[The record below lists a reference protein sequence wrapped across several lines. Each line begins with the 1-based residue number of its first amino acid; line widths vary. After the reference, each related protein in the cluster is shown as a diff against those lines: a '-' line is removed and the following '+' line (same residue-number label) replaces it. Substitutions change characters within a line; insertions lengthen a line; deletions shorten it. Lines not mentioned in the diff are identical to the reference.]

1 MDNLKS
7 LLDNKQY
14 DLVLKLTET
23 SQTSNDLF
31 YRISAFI
38 FLGKYEDALYVIQ
51 DHQEILESNLPALI
65 NAHINLLC
73 VLGRFDQAYT
83 VLDYYNNLPYQSQ
96 VVEELLQKMPKI
108 IEAEEKKQTTF
119 KFYSDEE
126 LEQMLKSQK
135 YEDVLLALDVIKGRD
150 VLSFLPLL
158 KEILVSSTSKETI
171 KSYILMMLV
180 KKEVDR
186 DLEINKNGNLIKVN
200 PKYLNPPFLGEIFDG
215 VIRGFDKEFKD
226 STLSQIATQLF
237 SQYSIYIYPEEYKYS
252 VNEYLASFYL
262 LAKDYASNNSD
273 DYSSL
278 SFADELDKEKIL
290 KIKEEIDKILGEF

>member
-7 LLDNKQY
+7 LLDSKQY

-23 SQTSNDLF
+23 STSSNDLF

-73 VLGRFDQAYT
+73 VLGRFEQAYT

-96 VVEELLQKMPKI
+96 VVEEILRKMPKV
-108 IEAEEKKQTTF
+108 IEAEEKKQTTY

-126 LEQMLKSQK
+126 IEQMLRSDKF
-135 YEDVLLALDVIKGRD
+135 EDVLLALDTIKNRD
-150 VLSFLPLL
+150 ILSFLPIL
-158 KEILVSSTSKETI
+158 KELLVSNSKEVI

-186 DLEINKNGNLIKVN
+186 DLVIVKKGKEIKVN
-200 PKYLNPPFLGEIFDG
+200 PKHLIPPFIGEIFDG
-215 VIRGFDKEFKD
+215 VVKGFDKEFKD

-237 SQYSIYIYPEEYKYS
+237 SQYTIYIYPEEYPYS
-252 VNEYLASFYL
+252 VKEYLAAFYL
-262 LAKDYASNNSD
+262 LAKDYASSMNSD
-273 DYSSL
+273 LSSL
-278 SFADELDKEKIL
+278 SFINELDLEKIN
-290 KIKEEIDKILGEF
+290 KIKEEIDKMLEEF

>member
-7 LLDNKQY
+7 LLDSKQY

-23 SQTSNDLF
+23 STSSNDLF

-38 FLGKYEDALYVIQ
+38 FLGKYEEALYVIQ
-51 DHQEILESNLPALI
+51 DHQETLESNLPALI

-73 VLGRFDQAYT
+73 VLGRFEQAYT

-96 VVEELLQKMPKI
+96 VVEEILRKMPKI
-108 IEAEEKKQTTF
+108 IEAEEKKQTTY

-126 LEQMLKSQK
+126 IEQMLRSDKF
-135 YEDVLLALDVIKGRD
+135 EDVLLALDTIKNRD
-150 VLSFLPLL
+150 ILSFLPIL
-158 KEILVSSTSKETI
+158 KELLVSDSKEAI

-186 DLEINKNGNLIKVN
+186 DLVIVKKGKEIKVN
-200 PKYLNPPFLGEIFDG
+200 PKHLIPPFMGEVFDG
-215 VIRGFDKEFKD
+215 VVKGFDKEFKD

-237 SQYSIYIYPEEYKYS
+237 SQYSIYIYPEEYPYS
-252 VNEYLASFYL
+252 IKEYLAAFYL
-262 LAKDYASNNSD
+262 LAKDYASSMNSD
-273 DYSSL
+273 L
-278 SFADELDKEKIL
+278 STLNFVNELDLEKINR
-290 KIKEEIDKILGEF
+290 IKEEIDKMLEEF

>member
-7 LLDNKQY
+7 LLDSKQY

-23 SQTSNDLF
+23 STSSNDLF

-38 FLGKYEDALYVIQ
+38 FLGKYEEALYVIQ
-51 DHQEILESNLPALI
+51 DHQETLESNLPALI

-73 VLGRFDQAYT
+73 VLGRFEQAYT

-96 VVEELLQKMPKI
+96 VVEEILRKMPKI
-108 IEAEEKKQTTF
+108 IEAEEKKQTTY

-126 LEQMLKSQK
+126 IEQMLRSDKF
-135 YEDVLLALDVIKGRD
+135 EDVLLALDTIKNRD
-150 VLSFLPLL
+150 ILSFLPFL
-158 KEILVSSTSKETI
+158 KELLVSDSKEAI

-186 DLEINKNGNLIKVN
+186 DLVIVKKGKEIKVN
-200 PKYLNPPFLGEIFDG
+200 PKHLIPPFMGEVFDG
-215 VIRGFDKEFKD
+215 VVKGFDKEFKD

-237 SQYSIYIYPEEYKYS
+237 SQYSIYIYPEEYPYS
-252 VNEYLASFYL
+252 VKEYIAAFYL
-262 LAKDYASNNSD
+262 LAKDYASSMNSD
-273 DYSSL
+273 LSSL
-278 SFADELDKEKIL
+278 GFVNELDLEKINR
-290 KIKEEIDKILGEF
+290 IKEEIDKMLEEF

>member
-7 LLDNKQY
+7 LLDSKQY

-23 SQTSNDLF
+23 STSSNDLF

-51 DHQEILESNLPALI
+51 DHQETLESNLPALI

-73 VLGRFDQAYT
+73 VLGRFEQAYT

-96 VVEELLQKMPKI
+96 VVEEILRKMPKI
-108 IEAEEKKQTTF
+108 IEAEEKKQTTY

-126 LEQMLKSQK
+126 IEQMLRSDKF
-135 YEDVLLALDVIKGRD
+135 EDVLLALDTIKNRD
-150 VLSFLPLL
+150 ILSFLPIL
-158 KEILVSSTSKETI
+158 KELLVSDSKEAI

-186 DLEINKNGNLIKVN
+186 DLVIVKKGKEIKVN
-200 PKYLNPPFLGEIFDG
+200 PKHLIPPFMGEVFDG
-215 VIRGFDKEFKD
+215 VVKGFDKEFKD

-237 SQYSIYIYPEEYKYS
+237 SQYSIYIYPEEYPYS
-252 VNEYLASFYL
+252 IKEYLAAFYL
-262 LAKDYASNNSD
+262 LAKDYASSMNSD
-273 DYSSL
+273 LSTL
-278 SFADELDKEKIL
+278 SFVNELDLEKINR
-290 KIKEEIDKILGEF
+290 IKEEIDKMLEEF

>member
-7 LLDNKQY
+7 LLDSKQY

-23 SQTSNDLF
+23 STSSNDLF

-73 VLGRFDQAYT
+73 VLGRFEQAYT

-96 VVEELLQKMPKI
+96 VVEEILRKMPKV
-108 IEAEEKKQTTF
+108 IEAEEKKQTTY

-126 LEQMLKSQK
+126 IEQMLRSDKF
-135 YEDVLLALDVIKGRD
+135 EDVLLALDTIKNRD
-150 VLSFLPLL
+150 ILSFLPIL
-158 KEILVSSTSKETI
+158 KELLVSNSKEVI

-186 DLEINKNGNLIKVN
+186 DLVIVKKGKEIKAN
-200 PKYLNPPFLGEIFDG
+200 PKHLIPPFIGEIFDG
-215 VIRGFDKEFKD
+215 VVKGFDKEFKD

-237 SQYSIYIYPEEYKYS
+237 SQYTIYIYPEEYPYS
-252 VNEYLASFYL
+252 VKEYLAAFYL
-262 LAKDYASNNSD
+262 LAKDYASSMNSD
-273 DYSSL
+273 LSSL
-278 SFADELDKEKIL
+278 SFINELDLEKIN
-290 KIKEEIDKILGEF
+290 KIKEEIDKMLEEF

>member
-7 LLDNKQY
+7 LLDSKQY

-23 SQTSNDLF
+23 STSSNDLF

-38 FLGKYEDALYVIQ
+38 FLGKYEEALYVIQ
-51 DHQEILESNLPALI
+51 DHQETLESNLPALI

-73 VLGRFDQAYT
+73 VLGRFEQAYT

-96 VVEELLQKMPKI
+96 VVEEILRKMPKI
-108 IEAEEKKQTTF
+108 IEAEEKKQTTY

-126 LEQMLKSQK
+126 IEQMLRSDKF
-135 YEDVLLALDVIKGRD
+135 EDVLLALDTIKNRD
-150 VLSFLPLL
+150 ILSFLPIL
-158 KEILVSSTSKETI
+158 KELLVSDSKEAI

-186 DLEINKNGNLIKVN
+186 DLVIVKKGKEIKVN
-200 PKYLNPPFLGEIFDG
+200 PKHLIPPFMGEVFDG
-215 VIRGFDKEFKD
+215 VVKGFDKEFKD

-237 SQYSIYIYPEEYKYS
+237 SQYSIYIYPEEYPYS
-252 VNEYLASFYL
+252 VKEYLAAFYL
-262 LAKDYASNNSD
+262 LAKDYASSMNSD
-273 DYSSL
+273 LSSL
-278 SFADELDKEKIL
+278 GFVNELDLEKINR
-290 KIKEEIDKILGEF
+290 IKEEIDKMLEEF

>member
-7 LLDNKQY
+7 LLDSKQY

-23 SQTSNDLF
+23 STSSNDLF

-51 DHQEILESNLPALI
+51 DHQETLESNLPALI

-73 VLGRFDQAYT
+73 VLGRFEQAYT

-96 VVEELLQKMPKI
+96 VVEEILRKMPKI
-108 IEAEEKKQTTF
+108 IEAEEKKQTTY

-126 LEQMLKSQK
+126 IEQMLRSDKF
-135 YEDVLLALDVIKGRD
+135 EDVLLALDTIKNRD
-150 VLSFLPLL
+150 ILSFLPFL
-158 KEILVSSTSKETI
+158 KELLVSDSKEAI

-186 DLEINKNGNLIKVN
+186 DLVIVKKGKEIKVN
-200 PKYLNPPFLGEIFDG
+200 PKHLIPPFMGEVFDG
-215 VIRGFDKEFKD
+215 VVKGFDKEFKD

-237 SQYSIYIYPEEYKYS
+237 SQYSIYIYPEEYPYS
-252 VNEYLASFYL
+252 IKEYLAAFYL
-262 LAKDYASNNSD
+262 LAKDYASSMNSD
-273 DYSSL
+273 LSTL
-278 SFADELDKEKIL
+278 SFVNELDLEKINR
-290 KIKEEIDKILGEF
+290 IKEEIDKMLEEF

>member
-7 LLDNKQY
+7 LLDSKQY

-23 SQTSNDLF
+23 STSSNDLF

-51 DHQEILESNLPALI
+51 DHQETLESNLPALI

-73 VLGRFDQAYT
+73 VLGRFEQAYT

-96 VVEELLQKMPKI
+96 VVEEILRKMPKI
-108 IEAEEKKQTTF
+108 IEAEEKKQTTY

-126 LEQMLKSQK
+126 IEQMLRSDKF
-135 YEDVLLALDVIKGRD
+135 EDVLLALDTIKNRD
-150 VLSFLPLL
+150 ILSFLPFL
-158 KEILVSSTSKETI
+158 KELLVSDSKEAI

-180 KKEVDR
+180 KKEVER
-186 DLEINKNGNLIKVN
+186 DLVIVKKGKEIKVN
-200 PKYLNPPFLGEIFDG
+200 PKHLIPPFMGEVFDG
-215 VIRGFDKEFKD
+215 VVKGFDKEFKD

-237 SQYSIYIYPEEYKYS
+237 SQYSIYIYPEEYPYS
-252 VNEYLASFYL
+252 VKEYLAAFYL
-262 LAKDYASNNSD
+262 LAKDYASSMNSD
-273 DYSSL
+273 LSTL
-278 SFADELDKEKIL
+278 SFVNELD
-290 KIKEEIDKILGEF
+290 

>member
-23 SQTSNDLF
+23 STTSNDLF

-51 DHQEILESNLPALI
+51 DHQEILQSNLAALI

-83 VLDYYNNLPYQSQ
+83 VLDYYANLPYQSQ
-96 VVEELLQKMPKI
+96 VVEEILRKMPKI
-108 IEAEEKKQTTF
+108 IEAEEKKQNTF
-119 KFYSDEE
+119 KFYSDDE
-126 LEQMLKSQK
+126 LEQMLKSEK
-135 YEDVLLALDVIKGRD
+135 FEDVLLALDVIKNRD
-150 VLSFLPLL
+150 VLAFLPFL
-158 KEILVSSTSKETI
+158 KDLLVSSKKEAI

-180 KKEVDR
+180 KKEIDR
-186 DLEINKNGNLIKVN
+186 DLVIIKNGQALKVN
-200 PKYLNPPFLGEIFDG
+200 PKKLKPPFQGEIFDG
-215 VIRGFDKEFKD
+215 VVKGFDREYKD

-237 SQYSIYIYPEEYKYS
+237 SQYSIYIYPEEYRYS
-252 VNEYLASFYL
+252 VNEYLAVFYL
-262 LAKDYASNNSD
+262 LSKDYASSGNEDLSL
-273 DYSSL
+273 L
-278 SFADELDKEKIL
+278 SFSQELDLEKI
-290 KIKEEIDKILGEF
+290 KQIKEEIDKMLEEF

>member
-7 LLDNKQY
+7 LLDSKQY

-23 SQTSNDLF
+23 STSSNDLF

-73 VLGRFDQAYT
+73 VLGRFEQAYT

-96 VVEELLQKMPKI
+96 VVEEILRKMPKV
-108 IEAEEKKQTTF
+108 IEAEEKKQTTY

-126 LEQMLKSQK
+126 IEQMLRSDKF
-135 YEDVLLALDVIKGRD
+135 EDVLLALDTIKNRD
-150 VLSFLPLL
+150 ILSFLPIL
-158 KEILVSSTSKETI
+158 KELLVSDSKEVI

-186 DLEINKNGNLIKVN
+186 DLVIVKKGKEIKVN
-200 PKYLNPPFLGEIFDG
+200 PKHLIPPFIGEVFDG
-215 VIRGFDKEFKD
+215 VVKGFDKEFKD

-237 SQYSIYIYPEEYKYS
+237 SQYTIYIYPEEYPYS
-252 VNEYLASFYL
+252 VKEYLAAFYL
-262 LAKDYASNNSD
+262 LAKDYASSMNSD
-273 DYSSL
+273 LSSL
-278 SFADELDKEKIL
+278 SFINELDLEKIN
-290 KIKEEIDKILGEF
+290 KIKEEIDKMLEEF

>member
-7 LLDNKQY
+7 LLDSKQY

-23 SQTSNDLF
+23 STSSNDLF

-73 VLGRFDQAYT
+73 VLGRFEQAYT

-96 VVEELLQKMPKI
+96 VVEEILRKMPKV
-108 IEAEEKKQTTF
+108 IEAEEKKQTTY

-126 LEQMLKSQK
+126 IEQMLRSDKF
-135 YEDVLLALDVIKGRD
+135 EDVLLALDTIKNRD
-150 VLSFLPLL
+150 ILSFLPIL
-158 KEILVSSTSKETI
+158 KELLVSNSKEVI

-186 DLEINKNGNLIKVN
+186 DLVIVKKGKEIKVN
-200 PKYLNPPFLGEIFDG
+200 PKHLIPPFIGEIFDG
-215 VIRGFDKEFKD
+215 VVKGFDKEFKD

-237 SQYSIYIYPEEYKYS
+237 SQYTIYIYPEEYPYS
-252 VNEYLASFYL
+252 VKEYLAAFYL
-262 LAKDYASNNSD
+262 LAKDYASSMNSD
-273 DYSSL
+273 LSSL
-278 SFADELDKEKIL
+278 SFISELDLEKIN
-290 KIKEEIDKILGEF
+290 KIKEEIDKMLEEF

>member
-7 LLDNKQY
+7 LLDSKQY

-23 SQTSNDLF
+23 STSSNDLF
-31 YRISAFI
+31 YRISAFM

-51 DHQEILESNLPALI
+51 DHQETLESNLPALI

-73 VLGRFDQAYT
+73 VLGRFEQAYT

-96 VVEELLQKMPKI
+96 VVEEILRKMPKI
-108 IEAEEKKQTTF
+108 IEAEEKKQTTY

-126 LEQMLKSQK
+126 IEQMLRSDKF
-135 YEDVLLALDVIKGRD
+135 EDVLLALDTIKNRD
-150 VLSFLPLL
+150 ILSFLPIL
-158 KEILVSSTSKETI
+158 KELLVSNSKEVI

-186 DLEINKNGNLIKVN
+186 DLVIVKKGKEIKVN
-200 PKYLNPPFLGEIFDG
+200 PKYLIPPFIGEIFDG
-215 VIRGFDKEFKD
+215 VIKGFDKEFKD

-237 SQYSIYIYPEEYKYS
+237 SQYTIYIYPEEYPYTIK
-252 VNEYLASFYL
+252 EYLAAFYL
-262 LAKDYASNNSD
+262 LAKDYASSMNSD
-273 DYSSL
+273 LSSL
-278 SFADELDKEKIL
+278 SFINELDLEKIN
-290 KIKEEIDKILGEF
+290 KIKEEIDKMLEEF

>member
-7 LLDNKQY
+7 LLDSKQY

-23 SQTSNDLF
+23 STSSNDLF

-38 FLGKYEDALYVIQ
+38 FLGKYEEALYVIQ
-51 DHQEILESNLPALI
+51 DHQETLESNLPALI

-73 VLGRFDQAYT
+73 VLGRFEQAYT

-96 VVEELLQKMPKI
+96 VVEEILRKMPKI
-108 IEAEEKKQTTF
+108 IEAEEKKQTTY

-126 LEQMLKSQK
+126 IEQMLRSDKF
-135 YEDVLLALDVIKGRD
+135 EDVLLALDTIKNRD
-150 VLSFLPLL
+150 ILSFLPIL
-158 KEILVSSTSKETI
+158 KELLVSDSKEAI

-186 DLEINKNGNLIKVN
+186 DLVIVKKGKEIKVN
-200 PKYLNPPFLGEIFDG
+200 PKHLIPPFMGEVFDG
-215 VIRGFDKEFKD
+215 VVKGFDKEFKD

-237 SQYSIYIYPEEYKYS
+237 SQYSIYIYPEEYPYS
-252 VNEYLASFYL
+252 IKEYLAAFYL
-262 LAKDYASNNSD
+262 LAKDYASSMNSD
-273 DYSSL
+273 LSSL
-278 SFADELDKEKIL
+278 GFVNELDLEKINR
-290 KIKEEIDKILGEF
+290 IKEEIDKMLEEF

>member
-7 LLDNKQY
+7 LLDSKQY

-23 SQTSNDLF
+23 STSSNDLF

-73 VLGRFDQAYT
+73 VLGRFEQAYT

-96 VVEELLQKMPKI
+96 VVEEILRKMPKV
-108 IEAEEKKQTTF
+108 IEAEEKKQTTY

-126 LEQMLKSQK
+126 IEQMLRSDKF
-135 YEDVLLALDVIKGRD
+135 EDVLLALDTIKNRD
-150 VLSFLPLL
+150 ILSFLPIL
-158 KEILVSSTSKETI
+158 KELLVSNSKEVI

-186 DLEINKNGNLIKVN
+186 DLVIVKKGKEIKIN
-200 PKYLNPPFLGEIFDG
+200 PKHLIPPFIGEIFDG
-215 VIRGFDKEFKD
+215 VVKGFDKEFKD

-237 SQYSIYIYPEEYKYS
+237 SQYTIYIYPEEYPYS
-252 VNEYLASFYL
+252 VKEYLAAFYL
-262 LAKDYASNNSD
+262 LAKDYASSTNSD
-273 DYSSL
+273 LSSL
-278 SFADELDKEKIL
+278 SFINELDLEKIN
-290 KIKEEIDKILGEF
+290 KIKEEIDKMLEEF

>member
-1 MDNLKS
+1 MDSLKS

-14 DLVLKLTET
+14 DLVIKLTET
-23 SQTSNDLF
+23 STTSNDLF

-51 DHQEILESNLPALI
+51 DHQEVLESNLPALI

-73 VLGRFDQAYT
+73 VLGRFEQAYT
-83 VLDYYNNLPYQSQ
+83 VLDYYANLPYQSQ
-96 VVEELLQKMPKI
+96 VVEEILRKMPSV

-126 LEQMLKSQK
+126 LEQMLKSEK
-135 YEDVLLALDVIKGRD
+135 FEDVLLALDIIKNRD
-150 VLSFLPLL
+150 VFNFLPLL
-158 KEILVSSTSKETI
+158 KDLLVSANKESI

-186 DLEINKNGNLIKVN
+186 DLEISKNGKIIKVN
-200 PKYLNPPFLGEIFDG
+200 PKQTKPPFQGKVFDE
-215 VIRGFDKEFKD
+215 VIKGFDREYKD

-237 SQYSIYIYPEEYKYS
+237 SQYSIYIYPEEYSYS
-252 VNEYLASFYL
+252 INEYLAVFYL
-262 LAKDYASNNSD
+262 LAKDYASSGND
-273 DYSSL
+273 DLSIL
-278 SFADELDKEKIL
+278 SFASELDL
-290 KIKEEIDKILGEF
+290 NKIKEIKAEIDKMLEEF

>member
-7 LLDNKQY
+7 LLDSKQY

-23 SQTSNDLF
+23 STSSNDLF

-73 VLGRFDQAYT
+73 VLGRFEQAYT

-96 VVEELLQKMPKI
+96 VVEEILRKMPKV
-108 IEAEEKKQTTF
+108 IEAEEKKQTTY

-126 LEQMLKSQK
+126 IEQMLRSDKF
-135 YEDVLLALDVIKGRD
+135 EDVLLALDTIKNRD
-150 VLSFLPLL
+150 ILSFLPIL
-158 KEILVSSTSKETI
+158 KELLVSDSKEVI

-186 DLEINKNGNLIKVN
+186 DLVIVKKGKEIKVN
-200 PKYLNPPFLGEIFDG
+200 PKHLIPPFIGEIFDG
-215 VIRGFDKEFKD
+215 VIKGFDKEFKD

-237 SQYSIYIYPEEYKYS
+237 SQYTIYIYPKEYPYS
-252 VNEYLASFYL
+252 VKEYLAAFYL
-262 LAKDYASNNSD
+262 LAKDYASSMNSD
-273 DYSSL
+273 LSSL
-278 SFADELDKEKIL
+278 SFINELDLEKIN
-290 KIKEEIDKILGEF
+290 KIKEEIDKMLEEF

>member
-7 LLDNKQY
+7 LLDSKQY

-23 SQTSNDLF
+23 STSSNDLF

-51 DHQEILESNLPALI
+51 DHQETLESNLPALI

-73 VLGRFDQAYT
+73 VLGRFEQAYT

-96 VVEELLQKMPKI
+96 VVEEILRKMPKI
-108 IEAEEKKQTTF
+108 IEAEEKKQTTY

-126 LEQMLKSQK
+126 IEQMLRSDKF
-135 YEDVLLALDVIKGRD
+135 EDVLLALDTIKNRD
-150 VLSFLPLL
+150 ILSFLPIL
-158 KEILVSSTSKETI
+158 KELLVSDSKEVI

-186 DLEINKNGNLIKVN
+186 DLVIVKKGKEIKVN
-200 PKYLNPPFLGEIFDG
+200 PKHLIPPFIGEIFDG
-215 VIRGFDKEFKD
+215 VVKGFDKEFKD

-237 SQYSIYIYPEEYKYS
+237 SQYTIYIYPEEYPYS
-252 VNEYLASFYL
+252 VKEYLAAFYL
-262 LAKDYASNNSD
+262 LAKDYASSMNSD
-273 DYSSL
+273 LSSL
-278 SFADELDKEKIL
+278 SFINELDLEKIN
-290 KIKEEIDKILGEF
+290 KIKEEIDKMLEEF

>member
-7 LLDNKQY
+7 LLDSKQY

-23 SQTSNDLF
+23 STSSNDLF

-73 VLGRFDQAYT
+73 VLGRFEQAYT

-96 VVEELLQKMPKI
+96 VVEEILRKMPKV
-108 IEAEEKKQTTF
+108 IEAEEKKQTTY

-126 LEQMLKSQK
+126 IEQMLKSDK
-135 YEDVLLALDVIKGRD
+135 FEDVLLALDTIKNRD
-150 VLSFLPLL
+150 ILSFLPIL
-158 KEILVSSTSKETI
+158 KELLVSNSKEVI

-186 DLEINKNGNLIKVN
+186 DLVIVKKGKEIKVN
-200 PKYLNPPFLGEIFDG
+200 PKHLIPPFIGEIFDG
-215 VIRGFDKEFKD
+215 VVKGFDKEFKD

-237 SQYSIYIYPEEYKYS
+237 SQYTIYIYPEEYPYS
-252 VNEYLASFYL
+252 VKEYLAAFYL
-262 LAKDYASNNSD
+262 LAKDYASSMNSD
-273 DYSSL
+273 LSSL
-278 SFADELDKEKIL
+278 SFINELDLEKIN
-290 KIKEEIDKILGEF
+290 KIKEEIDKMLEEF

>member
-7 LLDNKQY
+7 LLDSKQY

-23 SQTSNDLF
+23 STSSNDLF

-73 VLGRFDQAYT
+73 VLGRFEQAYT

-96 VVEELLQKMPKI
+96 VVEEILRKMPKI
-108 IEAEEKKQTTF
+108 IEAEEKKQTTY

-126 LEQMLKSQK
+126 IEQMLRSDKF
-135 YEDVLLALDVIKGRD
+135 EDVLLALDTIKNRD
-150 VLSFLPLL
+150 VLSFLPIL
-158 KEILVSSTSKETI
+158 KELLVSDSKEVI

-186 DLEINKNGNLIKVN
+186 DLVIVKKGKEIKVN
-200 PKYLNPPFLGEIFDG
+200 PKHLIPPFIGEIFDG
-215 VIRGFDKEFKD
+215 VVKGFDKEFKD

-237 SQYSIYIYPEEYKYS
+237 SQYTIYIYPEEYPYS
-252 VNEYLASFYL
+252 VKEYLAAFYL
-262 LAKDYASNNSD
+262 LAKDYASSMNSD
-273 DYSSL
+273 LSSL
-278 SFADELDKEKIL
+278 SFINELDLEKIN
-290 KIKEEIDKILGEF
+290 KIKEEIDKMLEEF

>member
-7 LLDNKQY
+7 LLDSKQY

-23 SQTSNDLF
+23 STSSNDLF

-51 DHQEILESNLPALI
+51 DHQETLESNLPALI

-73 VLGRFDQAYT
+73 VLGRFEQAYT

-96 VVEELLQKMPKI
+96 VVEEILRKMPKI
-108 IEAEEKKQTTF
+108 IEAEEKKQTTY

-126 LEQMLKSQK
+126 IEQMLRSDKF
-135 YEDVLLALDVIKGRD
+135 EDVLLALDTIKNRD
-150 VLSFLPLL
+150 ILSFLPIL
-158 KEILVSSTSKETI
+158 KELLVSDSKEVI

-186 DLEINKNGNLIKVN
+186 DLVIVKKGKEIKVN
-200 PKYLNPPFLGEIFDG
+200 PKHLIPPFIGEIFDG
-215 VIRGFDKEFKD
+215 VVKGFDKEFKD

-237 SQYSIYIYPEEYKYS
+237 SQYTIYIYPEEYPYS
-252 VNEYLASFYL
+252 VKEYLAAFYL
-262 LAKDYASNNSD
+262 LAEDYASSMNSD
-273 DYSSL
+273 LSSL
-278 SFADELDKEKIL
+278 SFINELDLEKIN
-290 KIKEEIDKILGEF
+290 KIKEEIDKMLEEF

>member
-7 LLDNKQY
+7 LLDSKQY

-23 SQTSNDLF
+23 STSSNDLF

-73 VLGRFDQAYT
+73 VLGRFEQAYT
-83 VLDYYNNLPYQSQ
+83 ALDYYNNLPYQSQ
-96 VVEELLQKMPKI
+96 VVEEILRKMPKI
-108 IEAEEKKQTTF
+108 IEAEEKKQTTY

-126 LEQMLKSQK
+126 IEQMLRSDKF
-135 YEDVLLALDVIKGRD
+135 EDVLLALDTIKNRD
-150 VLSFLPLL
+150 ILSFLPIL
-158 KEILVSSTSKETI
+158 KELLVSDSKEVI

-186 DLEINKNGNLIKVN
+186 DLVIVKKGKEIKVN
-200 PKYLNPPFLGEIFDG
+200 PKHLIPPFIGEIFDG
-215 VIRGFDKEFKD
+215 VVKGFDKEFKD

-237 SQYSIYIYPEEYKYS
+237 SQYTIYIYPKEYPYS
-252 VNEYLASFYL
+252 VKEYLAAFYL
-262 LAKDYASNNSD
+262 LAKDYASSMNSD
-273 DYSSL
+273 LSSL
-278 SFADELDKEKIL
+278 SFINELDLEKIN
-290 KIKEEIDKILGEF
+290 KIKEEIDKMLEEF

>member
-23 SQTSNDLF
+23 STSSNDLF

-51 DHQEILESNLPALI
+51 DHQETLESNLPALI

-73 VLGRFDQAYT
+73 VLGRFEQAYT

-96 VVEELLQKMPKI
+96 VVEEILRKMPKI
-108 IEAEEKKQTTF
+108 IEAEEKKQTTY

-126 LEQMLKSQK
+126 IEQMLRSDKF
-135 YEDVLLALDVIKGRD
+135 EDVLLALDTIKNRD
-150 VLSFLPLL
+150 ILSFLPIL
-158 KEILVSSTSKETI
+158 KELLVSDSKEVI

-186 DLEINKNGNLIKVN
+186 DLVIVKKGKEIKVN
-200 PKYLNPPFLGEIFDG
+200 PKHLIPPFIGEIFDG
-215 VIRGFDKEFKD
+215 VVKGFDKEFKD

-237 SQYSIYIYPEEYKYS
+237 SQYTIYIYPEEYPYS
-252 VNEYLASFYL
+252 VKEYLAAFYL
-262 LAKDYASNNSD
+262 LAKDYASSMNSD
-273 DYSSL
+273 LSSL
-278 SFADELDKEKIL
+278 SFINELDLEKIN
-290 KIKEEIDKILGEF
+290 KIKDEIDKMLEEF

>member
-7 LLDNKQY
+7 LLDSKQY

-23 SQTSNDLF
+23 STSSNDLF

-51 DHQEILESNLPALI
+51 DHQETLESNLSALI

-73 VLGRFDQAYT
+73 VLGRFEQAYT

-96 VVEELLQKMPKI
+96 VVEEILRKMPKI
-108 IEAEEKKQTTF
+108 IEAEEKKQTTY

-126 LEQMLKSQK
+126 IEQMLRSDKF
-135 YEDVLLALDVIKGRD
+135 EDVLLALDTIKNRD
-150 VLSFLPLL
+150 ILSFLPIL
-158 KEILVSSTSKETI
+158 KELLVSDSKEAI

-186 DLEINKNGNLIKVN
+186 DLVIVKKGKEIKVN
-200 PKYLNPPFLGEIFDG
+200 PKHLIPPFMGEVFDG
-215 VIRGFDKEFKD
+215 VVKGFDKEFKD

-237 SQYSIYIYPEEYKYS
+237 SQYSIYIYPEEYPYS
-252 VNEYLASFYL
+252 VKEYLAAFYL
-262 LAKDYASNNSD
+262 LAKDYASSMNSD
-273 DYSSL
+273 L
-278 SFADELDKEKIL
+278 STLNFVNELDLETINR
-290 KIKEEIDKILGEF
+290 IKDEIDKMLEEF

>member
-7 LLDNKQY
+7 LLDSKQY

-23 SQTSNDLF
+23 STSSNDLF

-51 DHQEILESNLPALI
+51 DHQETLESNLPALI

-73 VLGRFDQAYT
+73 VLGRFEQAYT

-96 VVEELLQKMPKI
+96 VVEEILRKMPKI
-108 IEAEEKKQTTF
+108 IEAEEKKQTTY

-126 LEQMLKSQK
+126 IEQMLRSDKF
-135 YEDVLLALDVIKGRD
+135 EDVLLALDTIKNRD
-150 VLSFLPLL
+150 ILSFLPIL
-158 KEILVSSTSKETI
+158 KELLVSDSKEAI

-180 KKEVDR
+180 KKEVER
-186 DLEINKNGNLIKVN
+186 DLVIVKKGKEIKVN
-200 PKYLNPPFLGEIFDG
+200 PKHLIPPFMGEVFDG
-215 VIRGFDKEFKD
+215 VVKGFDKEFKD

-237 SQYSIYIYPEEYKYS
+237 SQYSIYIYPEEYPYS
-252 VNEYLASFYL
+252 VKEYLAAFYL
-262 LAKDYASNNSD
+262 LAKDYASSMNSD
-273 DYSSL
+273 LSTL
-278 SFADELDKEKIL
+278 SFVNELDLEKINR
-290 KIKEEIDKILGEF
+290 IKEEIDKMLEEF

>member
-7 LLDNKQY
+7 LLDSKQY

-23 SQTSNDLF
+23 SISSNDLF

-73 VLGRFDQAYT
+73 VLGRFEQAYT

-96 VVEELLQKMPKI
+96 VVEEILRKMPKV
-108 IEAEEKKQTTF
+108 IEAEEKKQTTY

-126 LEQMLKSQK
+126 IEQMLRSDKF
-135 YEDVLLALDVIKGRD
+135 EDVLLALDTIKNRD
-150 VLSFLPLL
+150 ILSFLPIL
-158 KEILVSSTSKETI
+158 KELLVSNSKEVI

-186 DLEINKNGNLIKVN
+186 DLVIVKKGKEIKVN
-200 PKYLNPPFLGEIFDG
+200 PKHLIPPFIGEIFDG
-215 VIRGFDKEFKD
+215 VVKGFDKEFKD

-237 SQYSIYIYPEEYKYS
+237 SQYTIYIYPEEYPYS
-252 VNEYLASFYL
+252 VKEYLAAFYL
-262 LAKDYASNNSD
+262 LAKDYASSMNSD
-273 DYSSL
+273 LSSL
-278 SFADELDKEKIL
+278 SFINELDLEKIN
-290 KIKEEIDKILGEF
+290 KIKEEIDKMLEEF

>member
-7 LLDNKQY
+7 LLDSKQY

-23 SQTSNDLF
+23 STSSNDLF

-51 DHQEILESNLPALI
+51 DHQETLESNLPALI

-73 VLGRFDQAYT
+73 VLGRFEQAYT

-96 VVEELLQKMPKI
+96 VVEEILRKMPKI
-108 IEAEEKKQTTF
+108 IEAEEKKQTTY

-126 LEQMLKSQK
+126 IEQMLRSDKF
-135 YEDVLLALDVIKGRD
+135 EDVLLALDTIKNRD
-150 VLSFLPLL
+150 ILSFLPFL
-158 KEILVSSTSKETI
+158 KELLVSDSKEAI

-180 KKEVDR
+180 KKEVER
-186 DLEINKNGNLIKVN
+186 DLVIVKKGKEIKVN
-200 PKYLNPPFLGEIFDG
+200 PKHLIPPFMGEVFDG
-215 VIRGFDKEFKD
+215 VVKGFDKEFKD

-237 SQYSIYIYPEEYKYS
+237 SQYSIYIYPEEYPYS
-252 VNEYLASFYL
+252 VKEYLAAFYL
-262 LAKDYASNNSD
+262 LAKDYASSMNSD
-273 DYSSL
+273 LSSL
-278 SFADELDKEKIL
+278 GFVNELDLEKINR
-290 KIKEEIDKILGEF
+290 IKEEIDKMLEEF

>member
-7 LLDNKQY
+7 LLDSKQY

-23 SQTSNDLF
+23 STSSNDLF

-73 VLGRFDQAYT
+73 VLGRFEQAYT

-96 VVEELLQKMPKI
+96 VVEEILRKMPKV
-108 IEAEEKKQTTF
+108 IEAEEKKQTTY

-126 LEQMLKSQK
+126 IEQMLRSDKF
-135 YEDVLLALDVIKGRD
+135 EDVLLALDTIKNRD
-150 VLSFLPLL
+150 ILSFLPIL
-158 KEILVSSTSKETI
+158 KELLVSNSKEVI

-186 DLEINKNGNLIKVN
+186 DLVIVKKGKEIKVN
-200 PKYLNPPFLGEIFDG
+200 PKHLIPPFIGEIFDG
-215 VIRGFDKEFKD
+215 VVKGFDKEFKD

-237 SQYSIYIYPEEYKYS
+237 SQYTIYIYPEEYPYS
-252 VNEYLASFYL
+252 VKEYLAAFYL
-262 LAKDYASNNSD
+262 LAKDYASSMNSD
-273 DYSSL
+273 LSSL
-278 SFADELDKEKIL
+278 SFINELDLEKINQ
-290 KIKEEIDKILGEF
+290 IKEEIDKMLEEF